1 MMDPRE
7 KKRLFEEILAKNDC
21 WLSGIA
27 RHNAPLDSCEDLE
40 QEIRIDFWKSLDSY
54 DGEISH
60 LEKRFFA
67 VAINRAKAFR
77 RSNYRMQK
85 REKAVYPNPVF
96 VEQDRDLLRFIEEFA
111 GRLGELDRQI
121 FKMRLDALSI
131 AEVNLRKRM
140 SRIKEQLIK
149 YL

>member
-1 MMDPRE
+1 
-7 KKRLFEEILAKNDC
+7 
-21 WLSGIA
+21 
-27 RHNAPLDSCEDLE
+27 
-40 QEIRIDFWKSLDSY
+40 
-54 DGEISH
+54 
-60 LEKRFFA
+60 
-67 VAINRAKAFR
+67 
-77 RSNYRMQK
+77 MQK

-121 FKMRLDALSI
+121 FKMRLDALSYPEMSEALSI